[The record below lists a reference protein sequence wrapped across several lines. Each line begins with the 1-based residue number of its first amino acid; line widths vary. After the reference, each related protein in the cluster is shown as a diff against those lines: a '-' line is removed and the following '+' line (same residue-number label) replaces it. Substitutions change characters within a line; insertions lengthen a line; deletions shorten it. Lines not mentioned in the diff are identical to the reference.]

1 MKYILIL
8 FISFIPFWGFAQECD
23 KTVFEA
29 HEVVGQK
36 ATVCGVLMQ
45 VASPKGI
52 RGNPTYLNMG
62 KRYPDHPFTVVIWGR
77 DFMQF
82 PMGQLK
88 SYEGK
93 QIAVTGL
100 VEEYRGKPQIVV
112 KEVGQIVLIEE

>member
-1 MKYILIL
+1 MKNILIV
-8 FISFIPFWGFAQECD
+8 FFFVIPFIGFSQECD
-23 KTVFEA
+23 VTVFEA
-29 HEVVGQK
+29 HEVIDQE

-88 SYEGK
+88 SYEGR

-112 KEVGQIVLIEE
+112 KEVEQIVLIEE